1 MMFPLFRRSS
11 RQDTI
16 STLYGT
22 IVAQARLPCFYR
34 EYGVADTV
42 NGRFDLLVV
51 HLALVLDR
59 LAEGPESRGGRTG
72 LFDRFCRDMD
82 HNLREMGIG
91 DLSVPK
97 EMQRIGEAFYGRA
110 QAYRSA
116 LAADGDTAL
125 VEALHRNIYGGS
137 PATPTAPVHLA
148 AYIREA
154 VRDVRTQRVDRTF
167 GRRAAPAETLKLLF
181 SLKTKTGHQKT
192 EFYGKKSK
200 PLERAGGGG

>member
-1 MMFPLFRRSS
+1 MIFTLFRRNS

-42 NGRFDLLVV
+42 NGRFDLLVL
-51 HLALVLDR
+51 HLATILDR
-59 LAEGPESRGGRTG
+59 LAEDPELRDIGQA
-72 LFDRFCRDMD
+72 LFDRFCQDMD
-82 HNLREMGIG
+82 HNLREMGVG

-110 QAYRSA
+110 QAYRNA
-116 LAADGDTAL
+116 LAVHGEEAL
-125 VEALHRNIYGGS
+125 VEALTRNIYGGTPLA
-137 PATPTAPVHLA
+137 PAAPARLA

-154 VRDVRTQRVDRTF
+154 VRDVRAQQ
-167 GRRAAPAETLKLLF
+167 PAELVAGKLRMPDPKAIPLVED
-181 SLKTKTGHQKT
+181 KGHLA
-192 EFYGKKSK
+192 ED
-200 PLERAGGGG
+200 

>member
-1 MMFPLFRRSS
+1 MMSPLFRRRS

-51 HLALVLDR
+51 HLALVIDR
-59 LAEGPESRGGRTG
+59 LAEEPDSREAGQA
-72 LFDRFCRDMD
+72 LFDHFCRDMD

-116 LAADGDTAL
+116 LAGQGEATL
-125 VEALHRNIYGGS
+125 VEALSRNVYGGS
-137 PATPTAPVHLA
+137 PPSPAAPVHLA

-154 VRDVRTQRVDRTF
+154 VRDVGVQQVDELLA
-167 GRRAAPAETLKLLF
+167 GRLRLPTPDVIVPVEDRDGSAET
-181 SLKTKTGHQKT
+181 
-192 EFYGKKSK
+192 
-200 PLERAGGGG
+200 